1 MNDDRDL
8 IWKMPEGYEP
18 ASEYARGGIVIRPIE
33 AEMEAGEMIVPLEV
47 EREKF
52 MQLLQEKERQHEA
65 RRAVIIGT
73 GRRNGPGMEQIIVA
87 AACAAGYDPYDD
99 TVREAIQRVTE
110 YIREAAAAVTEA
122 IQKMCDLL
130 GYGMDCIAS
139 TMEEIAKLMEEY
151 ATVDDPKEE
160 DQHDG
165 ATVILTIWLPPVPSL
180 KKLYG
185 QGVDYG
191 GLAHPSGA
199 DPPRR

>member
-1 MNDDRDL
+1 MSKCTNTTVEITTRPA
-8 IWKMPEGYEP
+8 PEPTKVYL
-18 ASEYARGGIVIRPIE
+18 
-33 AEMEAGEMIVPLEV
+33 AGKITGDKDYRLEV
-47 EREKF
+47 EREKL
-52 MQLLQEKERQHEA
+52 MQLLREKERQQEA
-65 RRAVIIGT
+65 RRDVIIGT

-87 AACAAGYDPYDD
+87 AACAAGYDPYDAA
-99 TVREAIQRVTE
+99 REAIQRITE
-110 YIREAAAAVTEA
+110 YIREAAAAVTET
-122 IQKMCDLL
+122 IQKLCDLL

-151 ATVDDPKEE
+151 DTGDDPREE
-160 DQHDG
+160 DRHDG
-165 ATVILTIWLPPVPSL
+165 ATMILTNWLPPIPAL